1 MKKSEQLLLLIDD
14 GVPPKVALSSLG
26 IDENT
31 IPEEMLKTLDQ
42 RHAATQAALFRSLFK
57 TTQRSSANP
66 SAVAA
71 AAQAWIKLS
80 EKGSSRKQAIKIEIT
95 GEDDV

>member
-1 MKKSEQLLLLIDD
+1 MKKSEHLMQLIDE
-14 GVPPKVALSSLG
+14 GVPPKVALSSLA

-31 IPEEMLKTLDQ
+31 IPENMLKMLDQ

-66 SAVAA
+66 SAIAS

-95 GEDDV
+95 GEDE